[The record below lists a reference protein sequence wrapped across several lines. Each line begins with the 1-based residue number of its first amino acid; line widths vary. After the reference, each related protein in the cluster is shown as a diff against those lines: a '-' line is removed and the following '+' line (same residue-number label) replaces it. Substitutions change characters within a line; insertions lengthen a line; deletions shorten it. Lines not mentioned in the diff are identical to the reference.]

1 MKVAY
6 ALWAC
11 LTIAIVTSGH
21 ETAVETLDPEE
32 VAVPVFKPARAH
44 MHQEQPCCQMSPVP
58 DTCSCYVAN
67 TPISNM
73 KVEIPED
80 VIAEEAA
87 KKKAADEKA
96 LSQTEGTA
104 IGHVDPQ
111 LALKAKMD
119 KFQAAVN
126 VATPFLP
133 EGDMGALHLHH
144 YPV

>member
-1 MKVAY
+1 M
-6 ALWAC
+6 
-11 LTIAIVTSGH
+11 T
-21 ETAVETLDPEE
+21 DP
-32 VAVPVFKPARAH
+32 AGAAARAH
-44 MHQEQPCCQMSPVP
+44 MHQEQPCCMKMPIP
-58 DTCSCYVAN
+58 DSCSCYTAT

-73 KVEIPED
+73 KVEKPED
-80 VIAEEAA
+80 VVAEEAA

-96 LSQTEGTA
+96 LSQAEGTA
-104 IGHVDPQ
+104 TGQVDPQ

-133 EGDMGALHLHH
+133 QGDMGALHLHH